1 MQRESNVQTLNW
13 ADKTMSVLRLQQLE
27 ACEKRLSAYLGF
39 GLFSGCDDAHV
50 EELWATSYEA
60 GEQKDHN
67 MLHTVEGL
75 QNRVLAQLPREAAL
89 LSVQEHM
96 LVERMLLF
104 DGEAELMDVEE
115 AAAAESLLA
124 RMWCYLRQ
132 EEDRFILCLPRAL
145 WQPLRREL
153 EDRNMTRPG
162 SWFSALTPRFVGYC
176 ISVDSCTLGE
186 PAAPAHRCAQR

>member
-67 MLHTVEGL
+67 MLQTVEGL
-75 QNRVLAQLPREAAL
+75 QNPG
-89 LSVQEHM
+89 
-96 LVERMLLF
+96 LVFRPST
-104 DGEAELMDVEE
+104 V
-115 AAAAESLLA
+115 
-124 RMWCYLRQ
+124 
-132 EEDRFILCLPRAL
+132 CL
-145 WQPLRREL
+145 
-153 EDRNMTRPG
+153 
-162 SWFSALTPRFVGYC
+162 
-176 ISVDSCTLGE
+176 
-186 PAAPAHRCAQR
+186 

>member
-104 DGEAELMDVEE
+104 DGEAELMDC
-115 AAAAESLLA
+115 LL
-124 RMWCYLRQ
+124 Y
-132 EEDRFILCLPRAL
+132 
-145 WQPLRREL
+145 
-153 EDRNMTRPG
+153 T
-162 SWFSALTPRFVGYC
+162 S
-176 ISVDSCTLGE
+176 
-186 PAAPAHRCAQR
+186 RCV

>member
-104 DGEAELMDVEE
+104 DGEAELLTAGGGPFHPLLTPSPV
-115 AAAAESLLA
+115 AAPSPG
-124 RMWCYLRQ
+124 
-132 EEDRFILCLPRAL
+132 DG
-145 WQPLRREL
+145 
-153 EDRNMTRPG
+153 RPG
-162 SWFSALTPRFVGYC
+162 T
-176 ISVDSCTLGE
+176 
-186 PAAPAHRCAQR
+186 

>member
-132 EEDRFILCLPRAL
+132 EEDRFILCLPRTL

-153 EDRNMTRPG
+153 EDPEHDKTR
-162 SWFSALTPRFVGYC
+162 
-176 ISVDSCTLGE
+176 
-186 PAAPAHRCAQR
+186 